1 MALQDEIVEIG
12 KGFNDISDFSELI
25 EKIKDKR
32 IVMLGESSHG
42 TQEFYEWRRILSNE
56 LLSKHGF
63 NFIAVEGD
71 WPPCERI
78 NQYIRGDSSESAA
91 HVMTNFSR
99 WPTWMWA
106 NSEVSDLM
114 EDLKGINKTAEIE
127 VGFHGLDVYS
137 LYESLDETIK
147 KLSSLDP
154 ELAARAKELY
164 SCFDPYRHDERAY
177 AHSLF
182 VMPKGCKQEVV
193 SVLSQILK
201 KNLKRSHQSFDV
213 IQNAR
218 IIRNAERYYRA
229 MITFDEDSW
238 NVRDRHMQE
247 TLDNL
252 LEHYGPKSKAII
264 WAHNTHIGDYRAT
277 SMASHGQINL
287 GGLAREKYGAEQVAL
302 VGFTTFM
309 GKVIA
314 SHAWDGHIQVMTVPD
329 AIDGSLESAL
339 HEAIPK
345 LHHQNYY
352 LDFSLIK
359 NNSEFLSVM
368 GNRAI
373 GVVYH
378 PEHEHLG
385 NYVPTIPAKRYD
397 ALVFFNE
404 TQALSPID
412 VKFRKEKIPES
423 YPFGDQ
429 V

>member
-12 KGFNDISDFSELI
+12 KGFSEISDFSELLK
-25 EKIKDKR
+25 KIKDKK
-32 IVMLGESSHG
+32 IIMLGESSHG
-42 TQEFYEWRRILSNE
+42 TQEFYEWRRLLSNE
-56 LLSKHGF
+56 LLRKHGF

-71 WPPCERI
+71 WPACERI
-78 NQYIRGDSSESAA
+78 NQYIHGDSFKNAA
-91 HVMTNFSR
+91 QVMSTFSR
-99 WPTWMWA
+99 WPTWMWG
-106 NSEVSDLM
+106 NTEVTDLM
-114 EDLKGINKTAEIE
+114 DDLREINNIAGRE

-147 KLSSLDP
+147 KLQYMDP
-154 ELAARAKELY
+154 VLAASARELY
-164 SCFDPYRHDERAY
+164 ACFDPYRHDERAY

-182 VMPKGCKQEVV
+182 RISKGCKKEVI
-193 SVLSQILK
+193 SALSQILK
-201 KNLKRSHQSFDV
+201 ANLQNDSKSFDV

-218 IIRNAERYYRA
+218 IIKNAERYYRA
-229 MITFDEDSW
+229 MITYEEDSW
-238 NVRDRHMQE
+238 NVRDQHMLE
-247 TLDNL
+247 TLENL

-277 SMASHGQINL
+277 SMINHGQINL
-287 GGLAREKYGAEQVAL
+287 GGLAREKYGAEEVAL
-302 VGFTTFM
+302 IGFTTFS

-314 SHAWDGHIQVMTVPD
+314 SHAWDGPIQVMSIPN
-329 AIDGSLESAL
+329 AIEGSFEFAL

-345 LHHQNYY
+345 FHEQNFY

-359 NNSEFLSVM
+359 PNSIFLQVM
-368 GNRAI
+368 GHRAI

-378 PEHEHLG
+378 PEHEHRG

-404 TQALSPID
+404 TQALTPID
-412 VKFRKEKIPES
+412 VKYVRDKIPDT

-429 V
+429 I